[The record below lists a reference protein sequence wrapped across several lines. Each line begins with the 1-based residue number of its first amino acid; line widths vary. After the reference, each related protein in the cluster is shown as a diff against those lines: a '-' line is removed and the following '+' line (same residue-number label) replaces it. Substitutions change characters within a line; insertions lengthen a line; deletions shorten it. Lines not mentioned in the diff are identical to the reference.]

1 MDAKILYKSLYH
13 GERQCGFFE
22 PKMYY
27 CSLSLQG
34 EEMGFGEKI
43 GKTESYMQ
51 GFVFWVF
58 LQSIRK
64 YRLEILGEN

>member
-43 GKTESYMQ
+43 GKTESYF
-51 GFVFWVF
+51 FVGTVF
-58 LQSIRK
+58 LLAL
-64 YRLEILGEN
+64 YFVT